1 MPIMPNGNFLTIEQV
16 RNSAKTLRNMLSY
29 AERKEALTHPAAL
42 EWKRE
47 LAELEDVIAD
57 FDKEMAA

>member
-16 RNSAKTLRNMLSY
+16 RNSAATLRNMLSY
-29 AERKEALTHPAAL
+29 AERKEALTHPAAI

-47 LAELEDVIAD
+47 LADLESVIAG
-57 FDKEMAA
+57 FEQETAA